1 MQYRCVSFSMRCHC
15 GVWYHC
21 GITWYLCVSRMPKL
35 WLRYQVISMQYQC
48 EDQNARYPELVSVGI
63 SRYQKL
69 DFFSPDT
76 KNGYELLEFNT
87 CIKGPQVSGN
97 GLLSVRYTMI
107 CH

>member
-1 MQYRCVSFSMRCHC
+1 
-15 GVWYHC
+15 
-21 GITWYLCVSRMPKL
+21 
-35 WLRYQVISMQYQC
+35 MQYQC
-48 EDQNARYPELVSVGI
+48 EDENARYPEIVSVGI

-76 KNGYELLEFNT
+76 NGYELLDFNT
-87 CIKGPQVSGN
+87 CIKGSQVSGN